1 MIFEKGWVLLAAPFG
16 LLSYFLIM
24 RGLTGDA
31 FAGVKAQKFY
41 IATPS
46 IVNLL
51 DVGRFIGAYL
61 NANVFHDYLHS
72 FVDRFWFTGFLVSL
86 PAIWKYNRALFYYAL
101 VLGFFSAIMLN
112 FMSFMRFLSVIF
124 PPFDCF
130 LRYASLLRNHRAQGT
145 AETANFFK
153 PPSRKFRPLSYY
165 LQIV

>member
-124 PPFDCF
+124 PFFIALAGVFMGGKRRYFLSPVLILLFGFQIYFLFRFVCF
-130 LRYASLLRNHRAQGT
+130 YWVG
-145 AETANFFK
+145 
-153 PPSRKFRPLSYY
+153 
-165 LQIV
+165 